1 MTREARETLAASE
14 PSTAPAAYED
24 AYVFPLSFPQE
35 RLWYVEQLA
44 PGLAAYAVPLAV
56 RLTGA
61 LDRGALAAAL
71 SAVVSR
77 HESLR
82 TRFRTE
88 DGRPVQV
95 VLPPEDPRASVPLP
109 FVDLSALRAPE
120 PEVLRGSGT
129 EALRVSGT
137 EALRLARAEAARPFD
152 LRRGPLVRATLLRL
166 GDTEHVL
173 LLALHHIVSDRWS
186 MGVLFGEL
194 ATLYAGGSLPPLA
207 IQYPDY
213 AVWQRERLQG
223 AALERQLAYWRERL
237 RDLPFLHL
245 PTDLRR
251 PARPAHRGGQVPVE
265 LPPDLVAGLR
275 RLSHEAGAT
284 LFMTLLAGF
293 LAVLGRH
300 AGEEDVAVG
309 TAVANRGRRELEGLV
324 GFFVNTLVLRTSL
337 AGEPSFRQLLAR
349 VREAAL
355 GAYAHQELPFERLV
369 EELRPARDAARP
381 PLVQVTFMLQNT
393 PLPAVSLPG
402 LAVAELPFETGTAKF
417 DLSVALTELGEG
429 VAGSWEYDAELFLP
443 ATVERLAAHHR
454 RLLAA
459 AVESPDAPV
468 LGLPMAGDGEM
479 EALLAGFA
487 RPLG

>member
-1 MTREARETLAASE
+1 MTREARQTFGAPES
-14 PSTAPAAYED
+14 STAPPGVYED

-44 PGLAAYAVPLAV
+44 PGLATYAVPLAV
-56 RLTGA
+56 QLSGA
-61 LDRGALAAAL
+61 LDRRALAAAL
-71 SAVVSR
+71 AGVVSR

-88 DGRPVQV
+88 AGRPVQV

-109 FVDLSALRAPE
+109 LVDLSALRAPE
-120 PEVLRGSGT
+120 D
-129 EALRVSGT
+129 EAL
-137 EALRLARAEAARPFD
+137 LLARAQAARPFD

-166 GDTEHVL
+166 TDAEHVL

-194 ATLYAGGSLPPLA
+194 AALYSGQSLPPLA

-237 RDLPFLHL
+237 RDLPALDL
-245 PTDLRR
+245 PIDLRR

-265 LPPDLVAGLR
+265 LPADLVAGLR

-293 LAVLGRH
+293 LAVLARH

-324 GFFVNTLVLRTSL
+324 GFFVNTLVLRASL

-349 VREAAL
+349 VRESAL

-381 PLVQVTFMLQNT
+381 PLVQVAFMLQNT
-393 PLPAVSLPG
+393 PLPTVSLPG

-417 DLSVALTELGEG
+417 DLSVSLTELGEG
-429 VAGSWEYDAELFLP
+429 VVGSWEYDAELFLP

-468 LGLPMAGDGEM
+468 LGLPMTGDMAGDGEM